1 MIKKL
6 FFIVLFFILLAVAG
20 LFAGR
25 LWLSDYAKSPIMIEK
40 AILFKLPAG
49 TGRVGLEK
57 LLAEQKIIE
66 NTKPLPYLLKF
77 HPELSKFKAGTYRLE
92 PGMTVEGLLLL
103 LKSGR
108 GAQFTIQFIE
118 GKHFKDWLDVI
129 NQAPEINHTLKGLSE
144 KEIAEKLGITDPLS
158 PEGWLFPDTY
168 SYTTNTTDLT
178 LLKRAHNRMSTAL
191 DKAWQGRDKDL
202 PYKTPYEMLI
212 MASIIEKETGVD
224 HERTKVASVFIN
236 RLRINMRLQTDPTV
250 IYGMGD
256 DYQGTIT
263 RRALNTP
270 TAYNTYVIDGLP
282 PTPIAMP
289 SLASLKA
296 AAHPADTGYYYF
308 VATGNGGHKFS
319 KSLAEHNKA
328 VGEYRRIIASRR

>member
-6 FFIVLFFILLAVAG
+6 FFIALFFIILAVAG

-25 LWLSDYAKSPIMIEK
+25 FYLSDYAQRPLTIKQTT
-40 AILFKLPAG
+40 LFKVPAG
-49 TGRVGLEK
+49 TGRIGLEK
-57 LLAEQKIIE
+57 LLAEHKIVE
-66 NTKPLPYLLKF
+66 NAKPLPYLLKF
-77 HPELSKFKAGTYRLE
+77 HPELSGFKAGTYRLE

-103 LKSGR
+103 LRSGKE
-108 GAQFTIQFIE
+108 AQFTIQFIE
-118 GKHFKDWLDVI
+118 GKRFKEWLDVI
-129 NQAPEINHTLKGLSE
+129 NNAPELNHTLKGLSE
-144 KEIAEKLGITDPLS
+144 KEVAEKLGITDPIH

-168 SYTTNTTDLT
+168 SYTADTSDITV
-178 LLKRAHNRMSTAL
+178 LKRAYSRMQSAL
-191 DKAWQGRDKDL
+191 EKAWQGRDNDL

-224 HERTKVASVFIN
+224 HERNKVASVFIN

-263 RRALNTP
+263 RKALNTATP
-270 TAYNTYVIDGLP
+270 YNTYVIDGLP

-289 SLASLKA
+289 SLASLQA
-296 AAHPADTGYYYF
+296 AAHPDNTGYYYF

-328 VGEYRRIIASRR
+328 VAEYRRIIASRR